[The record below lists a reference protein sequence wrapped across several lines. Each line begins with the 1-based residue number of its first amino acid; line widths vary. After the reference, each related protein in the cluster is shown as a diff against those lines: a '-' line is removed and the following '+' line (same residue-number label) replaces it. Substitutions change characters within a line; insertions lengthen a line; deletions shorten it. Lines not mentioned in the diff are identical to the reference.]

1 MEQYP
6 GVTTPYVNQG
16 GEDAMIGDPGAAIP
30 ITVDGS
36 SERYGTSSA
45 DTEIARGP
53 HLFARKTASPYDAMP
68 FFSNA
73 VMTDITNSTN
83 FVCDVPDALAKR
95 FKVGDLV
102 KFYDVSESEVD
113 AGALT
118 SLTIDI
124 VSVAGGGTAG
134 AGFTKITC
142 TGEVFTNTPATSD
155 LLVLA
160 DGTELSANAL
170 VNLDTTEFDGS
181 TEFGGKGFING
192 TFNIAK
198 VNNTDYFVQAD
209 NQALQLISVQSA

>member
-1 MEQYP
+1 MDKFSGVEQVY
-6 GVTTPYVNQG
+6 TNQG
-16 GEDAMIGDPGAAIP
+16 GVDAMIGDPGTSIP

-36 SERYGTSSA
+36 SARYGTSSA
-45 DTEIARGP
+45 DTEIASGP
-53 HLFARKTASPYDAMP
+53 HLFARKSASPYDALP

-73 VMTDITNSTN
+73 AMTDITNSTN

-102 KFYDVSESEVD
+102 KFYDVSD
-113 AGALT
+113 GALDTGALT

-124 VSVAGGGTAG
+124 VSAAGGGTAG

-142 TGEVFTNTPATSD
+142 TDEVFTNTPAASD

-160 DGTELSANAL
+160 DGTELSSRAM
-170 VNLDTTEFDGS
+170 VVLDDVEFDGS
-181 TEFGGKGFING
+181 TEFGGKGFTG
-192 TFNIAK
+192 GSFNASK

-209 NQALQLISVQSA
+209 NQHLQLLDIQ